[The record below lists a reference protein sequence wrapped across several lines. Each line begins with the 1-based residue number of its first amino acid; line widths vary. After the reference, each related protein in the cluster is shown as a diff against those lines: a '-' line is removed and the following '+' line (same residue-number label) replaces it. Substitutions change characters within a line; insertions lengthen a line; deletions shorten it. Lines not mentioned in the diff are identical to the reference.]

1 MKTVLCISSQS
12 VAGIIGGGV
21 SSFILQTMGHR
32 VWMVPTSLNSNHGGH
47 PHALR
52 EPVSDE
58 TVEGLI
64 TNLEANGWLKDCDAV
79 LTGHFSSVG
88 QVQVAQ
94 KWISLLKA
102 RNRDLI
108 YCCDPVIGDDA
119 PPEGDLE
126 SGGIYVAEDIAI
138 AIRDRLLPL
147 ADITSPNRFEL
158 EYLSGVAVASPS
170 SAAEAATRLTPGT
183 VLATSIPDGGGLA
196 TLVCHGSQVFAQTT
210 PLLPSVPKGTGDA
223 IAALFLGHL
232 LTGHSNAESLEKA
245 VRVIFD
251 ICCAGAENGGPNA
264 TGELA
269 LVENRHLFA
278 TSDQV

>member
-1 MKTVLCISSQS
+1 MKTVLCITSQS

-21 SSFILQTMGHR
+21 SSFVLQTMGHR

-52 EPVSDE
+52 EPVRDE
-58 TVEGLI
+58 TVKGLI
-64 TNLEANGWLKDCDAV
+64 ANLEANGWLVECDAV

-88 QVQVAQ
+88 QILIAE

-119 PPEGDLE
+119 PPEYDPA
-126 SGGIYVAEDIAI
+126 SGGLYVADDIAI

-158 EYLSGVAVASPS
+158 EYLSGMACTSPKS
-170 SAAEAATRLTPGT
+170 AEKAARSLAAET
-183 VLATSIPDGGGLA
+183 VLASSIPANGQLA
-196 TLVCHGSQVFAQTT
+196 TLSCHALKVTSEIT
-210 PLLPSVPKGTGDA
+210 PLLNGAPKGTGDA
-223 IAALFLGHL
+223 LIALYLGHTL
-232 LTGHSNAESLEKA
+232 NGQDKTKCLELA
-245 VRVIFD
+245 VRTLYE
-251 ICCAGAENGGPNA
+251 ICLASVNAGAED
-264 TGELA
+264 LL
-269 LVENRHLFA
+269 LVESRNLLLSLA
-278 TSDQV
+278 